1 MKRTVMAIIEVED
14 SVNNGQVLDT
24 FEKSLDQSNCNI
36 ENAIILDKDS
46 DSVHKRY
53 LNYLM
58 SWIADHHEDEFK
70 GCSPACFDEWFDNEG
85 KEDEEDVEY
94 DVALGCNEDDYVLAS
109 NGNIKIKKSLV
120 YESFR
125 KVGKELRIWFVDED
139 DPLHTYRVVEV
150 TDDEVIAEFI
160 D

>member
-24 FEKSLDQSNCNI
+24 FEKSLDQSNCKI

-46 DSVHKRY
+46 DSAHERY

-58 SWIADHHEDEFK
+58 NWIADHHEDEFK
-70 GCSPACFDEWFDNEG
+70 GCSPACFDEWLDNEG
-85 KEDEEDVEY
+85 EEDEEDIEY

-125 KVGKELRIWFVDED
+125 KVGKELRVWFVDED

>member
-24 FEKSLDQSNCNI
+24 FEKSLDQSNCKI

-46 DSVHKRY
+46 DSAHERY

-58 SWIADHHEDEFK
+58 NWIADHHEDEFK
-70 GCSPACFDEWFDNEG
+70 GCSPACFDEWLDNEG
-85 KEDEEDVEY
+85 EEDEEDIEY

-125 KVGKELRIWFVDED
+125 KVGKELRVWFVDED
-139 DPLHTYRVVEV
+139 NPLHTYRVVEV

>member
-36 ENAIILDKDS
+36 ENAIVLDKDS
-46 DSVHKRY
+46 DSTHERY

-70 GCSPACFDEWFDNEG
+70 GCSPACFDEWLDNEG
-85 KEDEEDVEY
+85 EEDEEDIEY

-120 YESFR
+120 YESFC

-139 DPLHTYRVVEV
+139 DPLRIYRVVEV

>member
-36 ENAIILDKDS
+36 ENAIVLDKDS
-46 DSVHKRY
+46 DSVHERY

-70 GCSPACFDEWFDNEG
+70 GCSPACFDEWLDNEG
-85 KEDEEDVEY
+85 EEDEEDIEY

-120 YESFR
+120 YKSFR

-139 DPLHTYRVVEV
+139 NPLHIYRVVEV

>member
-36 ENAIILDKDS
+36 ENAIVLDKDS
-46 DSVHKRY
+46 DSTHERY

-70 GCSPACFDEWFDNEG
+70 GCSPACFDEWLDNEYE
-85 KEDEEDVEY
+85 EDEEDVEY
-94 DVALGCNEDDYVLAS
+94 DVALGCNEDGYVLAS

-125 KVGKELRIWFVDED
+125 KVGKELRIWYVDED
-139 DPLHTYRVVEV
+139 DPLHIYRVVEV

-160 D
+160 N